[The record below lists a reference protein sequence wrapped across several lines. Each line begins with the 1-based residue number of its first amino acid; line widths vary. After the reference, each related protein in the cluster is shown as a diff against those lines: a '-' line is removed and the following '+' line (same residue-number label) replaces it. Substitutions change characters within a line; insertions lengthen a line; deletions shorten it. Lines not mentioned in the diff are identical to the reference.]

1 MANPSN
7 LGFEYI
13 CGDKKVFSTCEDI
26 IIGLD
31 IPEYIIG
38 WHPSKLQNLNKVD
51 AIIAGYIM
59 WSIPKCSR
67 IVVEKPL
74 IHSIDIFNGDSKEE
88 KLFGKILVELN
99 RISGCSSPEAYEEQF
114 SCLLASHRHEVK
126 EFPLLNISTLYSKM
140 ASAATKDKYLKIIKY
155 SDIDKLSGDTNISI
169 TENKLFNE
177 VLFEYDLGLNFNGY
191 PLEDE
196 SERFSKIATNFFEDN
211 NLKRFHKNKNYKLKV
226 VIEEYLSE
234 KPKC

>member
-1 MANPSN
+1 MAHPSN

-13 CGDKKVFSTCEDI
+13 CGDKNVVCTCEDI
-26 IIGLD
+26 LIGLD

-38 WHPSKLQNLNKVD
+38 WHPSKLQNLNKAD
-51 AIIAGYIM
+51 AIIAGHIM
-59 WSIPKCSR
+59 WSIAKCGR

-74 IHSIDIFNGDSKEE
+74 IHTIDIFNGDSKEE

-99 RISGCSSPEAYEEQF
+99 RISGCISPEAYEAQF
-114 SCLLASHRHEVK
+114 SSLLTSYRHEVK
-126 EFPLLNISTLYSKM
+126 EFPLINISTLYSKM
-140 ASAATKDKYLKIIKY
+140 GIAATKDKYLKIIKY
-155 SDIDKLSGDTNISI
+155 SSIDKLSSDTNISV

-177 VLFEYDLGLNFNGY
+177 VLFEYDLGMNFNGY

-196 SERFSKIATNFFEDN
+196 SERFSKIAIDFFEDN

-234 KPKC
+234 KTKC